1 MIWGASTH
9 FSPAELDRATAM
21 PYTAQE
27 HAGFLRGTMFGCALG
42 FLIWGIGFALWG
54 ILR

>member
-1 MIWGASTH
+1 MNWTEPPKPGEIIY
-9 FSPAELDRATAM
+9 M

>member
-1 MIWGASTH
+1 MTWGSEVQDYA
-9 FSPAELDRATAM
+9 

-27 HAGFLRGTMFGCALG
+27 HAGFLRGTMFGVTLG

-54 ILR
+54 VLR